1 MSLAQSLAVGVLALG
16 LGGSLLG
23 ILSPVAAGEH
33 YSRAL
38 GVLMTEQG
46 REAPDFTLRDPAGK
60 VHRLS
65 DYRGRVVL
73 LGFGATW

>member
-1 MSLAQSLAVGVLALG
+1 MAVLALG
-16 LGGSLLG
+16 LGGWLLG
-23 ILSPVAAGEH
+23 ILSPVAAGEQ
-33 YSRAL
+33 YPRAP
-38 GVLMTEQG
+38 GVLMAEQG

-65 DYRGRVVL
+65 DYRGMVVL